1 MSLNPFESSLGDGIN
16 AVGDPKDMVWVKI
29 PVAVDS
35 GACAHVAPKDVFSLM
50 CEESAG
56 SKAREKWFGAEGT
69 AILNLGKQ
77 IHSTAGHSPPVL
89 LYECRG
95 LCALQFVPN
104 DQNPATNIAM

>member
-1 MSLNPFESSLGDGIN
+1 
-16 AVGDPKDMVWVKI
+16 MVWVKI

-35 GACAHVAPKDVFSLM
+35 GACAHVTTKDVFSLM

-77 IHSTAGHSPPVL
+77 TVAGVDDKCQTGKDS
-89 LYECRG
+89 G
-95 LCALQFVPN
+95 
-104 DQNPATNIAM
+104 ATTILWVSRI